1 MQHSNPQYDL
11 WWPLLISMSSNAKG
25 VAGGIVAAAAL
36 GAAAWSFYQSNIATQ
51 PEPEPIDLQV
61 RLNSTLFW
69 AGPNLLVLAQCFG

>member
-1 MQHSNPQYDL
+1 
-11 WWPLLISMSSNAKG
+11 MSSNAKG

-61 RLNSTLFW
+61 RLLLLW
-69 AGPNLLVLAQCFG
+69 VGPNLLGLGALGPAVLCLRVPK